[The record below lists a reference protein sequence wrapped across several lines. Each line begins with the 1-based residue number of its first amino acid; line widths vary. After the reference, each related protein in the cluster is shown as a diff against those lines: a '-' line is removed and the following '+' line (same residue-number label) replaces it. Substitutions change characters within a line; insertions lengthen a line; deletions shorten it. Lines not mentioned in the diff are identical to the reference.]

1 MKKKIIVL
9 GLMVALVIVQMGC
22 SSNAVKS
29 KQTTTE
35 TTIAETTTQDT
46 SEPNPIGLYLKH
58 RELGTYE
65 LITEY
70 KGDWVI
76 GKDIK
81 AFEAF
86 ASNEALISGDTYGN
100 LWKARWNDHP
110 DVAISKIGYRI
121 DIVLKDG
128 GTITRMMTRPSDT
141 VGDFN
146 DYVEVWIYD
155 DIYNLGASWYSH
167 LTEADFSDSS
177 LMTSIK
183 LTAAE
188 KIDDVSEIKLTAF
201 IYDSANDFN
210 QETGEYTGQNY
221 YQISILRAN

>member
-1 MKKKIIVL
+1 MKNKIFVMFIMIFLIV
-9 GLMVALVIVQMGC
+9 IQTGC
-22 SSNAVKS
+22 GKTNSSA
-29 KQTTTE
+29 QTTTQ
-35 TTIAETTTQDT
+35 TATSVETTTQDM

-70 KGDWVI
+70 KGDWTI

-110 DVAISKIGYRI
+110 DAAISKIGYRI

-128 GTITRMMTRPSDT
+128 GTITRMMTKPADT

-201 IYDSANDFN
+201 IYDNQNDFN